1 MAGAG
6 LRLAVASQSSR
17 ADIATRLLDG
27 FGLRGAI
34 DPALVEIR
42 AEGSKTRHLRAVL
55 ECSGVDP
62 HRAVRWRP
70 SF

>member
-34 DPALVEIR
+34 DPALVPSPATHALFTYFKAGE
-42 AEGSKTRHLRAVL
+42 AVYQAL
-55 ECSGVDP
+55 LV
-62 HRAVRWRP
+62 
-70 SF
+70 